1 MIPVEQNAAPASGST
16 AGDDDVVRDII
27 ARVLARWHDAPANV
41 ANEVEQEVRRDWGG
55 DRPYIAKSGQVGEQL
70 RSARDKQ
77 ICSEHRRGE
86 REAFLSR
93 RWNISI
99 RRIRQIIRSGGNGL
113 P

>member
-1 MIPVEQNAAPASGST
+1 MEQSAAPASGSQ

-27 ARVLARWHDAPANV
+27 ARVLSRWHDAPANV
-41 ANEVEQEVRRDWGG
+41 AADVEQEVRRDWGG
-55 DRPYIAKSGQVGEQL
+55 DRPYIAKAGQVGEQL
-70 RSARDKQ
+70 RSARDRQ

-86 REAFLSR
+86 RESVLAR

-99 RRIRQIIRSGGNGL
+99 RRIHQIIRAGNGL